1 MAPDS
6 NNQPPDFTAREL
18 TDTEYEE
25 IRQMIYSLC
34 RLSFDRDKK
43 QLVQYRLGKR
53 LRDLGFNSYRQYLEF
68 VKSQESG
75 EELTALI
82 NALTTNL
89 TYFFREPDHYDFLTE
104 EIFKPYSK
112 LPRDTRLRLW
122 SAGCASGEEA
132 YTIAMVMR
140 EAIPD
145 LERRDA
151 LILATD
157 ISTRVLEIARKGI
170 YTLERFKDTPDALRE
185 KYFEPVDVKGQT
197 HFRALPSLTRLIRF
211 RHLNLMGE
219 WPMKNAMD
227 VILCRNVM
235 IYFDRETQSLLVN
248 RYYEQL
254 KPGGFLIVGHS
265 ETLTGVNHP
274 YEHYKKT
281 IHRKSE

>member
-6 NNQPPDFTAREL
+6 NNQQPDFTAREL

-25 IRQMIYSLC
+25 IRLMIYNLC
-34 RLSFDRDKK
+34 RLSFDKDKK

-53 LRDLGFNSYRQYLEF
+53 LRDLGFDSYRQYLKF

-112 LPRDTRLRLW
+112 MPRDTRLRLW

-157 ISTRVLEIARKGI
+157 ISTRVLDIARKGI
-170 YTLERFKDTPDALRE
+170 YTIERFKDTPDALRE
-185 KYFEPVDVKGQT
+185 KYFEPVDINGQT
-197 HFRALPSLTRLIRF
+197 HFRALPSLTQFIRF

-219 WPMKNAMD
+219 WPMKNDMD
-227 VILCRNVM
+227 VIICRNVM
-235 IYFDRETQSLLVN
+235 IYFDRETQGLLVN

-265 ETLTGVNHP
+265 ETLTGVKHA

-281 IHRKSE
+281 IHKKSE